1 MDWAA
6 RLLRPGGMLVMEHA
20 DVQGAQT
27 WALAEDHGGFAQVET
42 AADLTGRDRFLLARR
57 RGDDSQARRGRLSR

>member
-1 MDWAA
+1 
-6 RLLRPGGMLVMEHA
+6 MLVMEHA
-20 DVQGAQT
+20 DVQGPA
-27 WALAEDHGGFAQVET
+27 ARELAEAHGGFEEVAT